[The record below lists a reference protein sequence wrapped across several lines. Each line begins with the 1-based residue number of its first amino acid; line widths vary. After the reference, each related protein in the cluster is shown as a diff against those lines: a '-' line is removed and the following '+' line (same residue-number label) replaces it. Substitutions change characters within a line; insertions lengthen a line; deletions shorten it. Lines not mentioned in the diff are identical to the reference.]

1 MMILF
6 CPWRTGIEL
15 CKPGQTWEDA
25 FAESQDKLLLYHQS
39 IIENMQKLHECKD
52 SRDEHYAQWKIKLRG
67 TSGSAL
73 HSSTTAESLGDES
86 NDLDDLLDSLTDADR
101 TRSWKKAQEMKDAC
115 DAVQAGELAGLY
127 SVGVST
133 ENNSLSSEH
142 PVNQHHLVT
151 STEQEDEW
159 RSAYTKRHIA
169 FKESLRNAGTTTDS
183 ESTESNTNRRQQLS
197 IKYLGDAHTN
207 PNAGNIQVVAQK
219 PSVEDTA
226 PGLVDKLIAQFTLN
240 AEQAHAFR
248 LAAEHA
254 MGNQEQLPL
263 HMFIG
268 GAGGTGKSR
277 VIEALSCFFQ
287 IKNQTCQFHLASYT
301 GIAARNISGMTLHTA
316 LNLGQLK
323 TMIEKNGSRSRKE
336 LVESWEGIDYLF
348 IDEVSMVGCSMLV
361 DISMALGIAKESTA
375 PFGGINVIFAGD
387 FCQLP
392 PVGDTPL
399 YTAIESVTNK
409 PSDSQT
415 ENSQKKIKGLTLWH
429 EISVVILLSKSM
441 RQSGQENERFRALLE
456 RLRFGIC
463 TDDDV
468 RLLKSRLLSKAEVNL
483 NQSCWRSAPIITRS
497 NAVKDALNLRG
508 IQCLADERHT
518 TVNFYEAKDRH
529 AGKKISRGPLRDY
542 LLGLHSGRTK
552 HTMGRLPLLPGMLVI
567 IGHNYDVHGGVVN
580 GSEGI
585 LKSVRYRIDEEG
597 RCRATSCVV
606 TVASASKDP
615 LPHLPPRD
623 VVVLEEDI
631 HFTVPHPE
639 TSAQWSFVCKQLPV
653 LPAFSFTN
661 IRLKVK
667 PCQISLLTY
676 KVVHT

>member
-1 MMILF
+1 M
-6 CPWRTGIEL
+6 
-15 CKPGQTWEDA
+15 
-25 FAESQDKLLLYHQS
+25 
-39 IIENMQKLHECKD
+39 
-52 SRDEHYAQWKIKLRG
+52 
-67 TSGSAL
+67 
-73 HSSTTAESLGDES
+73 
-86 NDLDDLLDSLTDADR
+86 
-101 TRSWKKAQEMKDAC
+101 
-115 DAVQAGELAGLY
+115 
-127 SVGVST
+127 
-133 ENNSLSSEH
+133 
-142 PVNQHHLVT
+142 
-151 STEQEDEW
+151 
-159 RSAYTKRHIA
+159 
-169 FKESLRNAGTTTDS
+169 
-183 ESTESNTNRRQQLS
+183 
-197 IKYLGDAHTN
+197 
-207 PNAGNIQVVAQK
+207 AQK
-219 PSVEDTA
+219 SSVEDTA

-240 AEQAHAFR
+240 TEQAHAFR
-248 LAAEHA
+248 LVAEHA

-277 VIEALSCFFQ
+277 VIEALSYFFQ
-287 IKNQTCQFHLASYT
+287 IRNETRRFRLSSYT

-323 TMIEKNGSRSRKE
+323 TMIEKNESRSRKE
-336 LVESWEGIDYLF
+336 LIESWEGVDYLF

-415 ENSQKKIKGLTLWH
+415 ENGQKKIKGLTLWH
-429 EISVVILLSKSM
+429 GISVVILLSKSM

-497 NAVKDALNLRG
+497 NVVKDALNLRG
-508 IQCLADERHT
+508 IQCMADELHT
-518 TVNFYEAKDRH
+518 TVNFYEAEDRH

-552 HTMGRLPLLPGMLVI
+552 HTMGRLPLLPGMPVI
-567 IGHNYDVHGGVVN
+567 IGHNYDVHGGIVN

-597 RCRATSCVV
+597 RRRATSCIV
-606 TVASASKDP
+606 TVASASDDP
-615 LPHLPPRD
+615 LPHLPSCD

-631 HFTVPHPE
+631 RFTVPHPE
-639 TSAQWSFVCKQLPV
+639 TGAQWSFVRKQLPI
-653 LPAFSFTN
+653 LPAFSFTDYKAQGKTLPN
-661 IRLKVK
+661 IIIDLQSCTRLSSAYVMVSRATSLSGLLILRPFDANKVRAHASQDFR
-667 PCQISLLTY
+667 CDARRLLIHSLKTILSSPSEYSRHDEATAQLAQSKHTMHSPQTRSMTPIPRGVDADMQPNGSSGSLSPYINVFLRLTLFE
-676 KVVHT
+676 V